1 MNAHTNMAFKSSR
14 SASAATPEMVPEAPV
29 MRPEPTAATSVLMIS
44 TSAVVLE
51 HFANMTGAADG
62 TVVTSR
68 NGTLAG
74 VLEEDGIHAF
84 DHDVVVFERTEG
96 DEGQMEAL
104 HQIASVWAGRT
115 RFMVLTAD
123 NLSLAQARALIDA
136 GVEEVIPLSTVLPQ
150 PVAAAPALAPQEDS
164 SAEKGLQGRIVVVA
178 KTRGGVGATTTA
190 VNLAQALL
198 TEPAKGRKAAKTNRV
213 AIVDLD
219 IQNGA
224 VGSFLDVS
232 DGGGVI
238 ELLRAGEVPDTTV
251 LRRAMVAHP
260 HGLSVFPAPTEFAP
274 VDAMTAAMLDAML
287 VNLRSRFDY
296 VVVDLPTA
304 ILPTLSVLLAKA
316 DRLLMVTDTAV
327 TSIRQASRLLSL
339 ITEDHFTLPVE
350 VVVTKQAKP
359 MRLSTSLKEA
369 VAVLGRPF
377 AHWIPQ
383 DDRSA
388 RMAIDLGKPAAV
400 IAARSAMT
408 KAYRRLADDLIA
420 SHSSANTKDS

>member
-1 MNAHTNMAFKSSR
+1 MNARTDMAFKSSR
-14 SASAATPEMVPEAPV
+14 AATAASAPAAH
-29 MRPEPTAATSVLMIS
+29 PEPAVAPTSVLMIS

-51 HFANMTGAADG
+51 QFENLASIAEG
-62 TVVTSR
+62 TTVTSC
-68 NGTLAG
+68 NGTLAQ
-74 VLEEDGIHAF
+74 VLDSHGIGAF
-84 DHDVVVFERTEG
+84 DHDIVVFEPADAIDKIELDTLR
-96 DEGQMEAL
+96 
-104 HQIASVWAGRT
+104 QIASAYAGRT
-115 RFMVLTAD
+115 RFMVLTAL

-136 GVEEVIPLSTVLPQ
+136 GVEEVIPLSSILPVQ
-150 PVAAAPALAPQEDS
+150 PVAAPADVAPQDDR
-164 SAEKGLQGRIVVVA
+164 SAEKAVPGRIVVVA

-198 TEPAKGRKAAKTNRV
+198 TQPAKGREPAKTNRV

-238 ELLRAGEVPDTTV
+238 EMLRAGEVPDATV
-251 LRRAMVAHP
+251 LRRAMMVHTN
-260 HGLSVFPAPTEFAP
+260 GLAVLPAPTEFAP
-274 VDAMTAAMLDAML
+274 VDAMTAPMLEAVL
-287 VNLRSRFDY
+287 ANLRTRFDY

-304 ILPTLSVLLAKA
+304 ILPALSVLLAKA
-316 DRLLMVTDTAV
+316 DRLLLVTDTAV
-327 TSIRQASRLLSL
+327 TSIRQASRLLTL
-339 ITEDHFTLPVE
+339 FTDDNFTLPVE

-359 MRLSTSLKEA
+359 FRLSVSLKEA
-369 VAVLGRPF
+369 VAVMGRPF

-388 RMAIDLGKPAAV
+388 RTAIDLGKPAAIV
-400 IAARSAMT
+400 AARSAMT

-420 SHSSANTKDS
+420 SHSSANTTAK